1 MPVVGDL
8 ASRVGTVPVTRL
20 AIGFGAM
27 VVLGLCVLAALGSRP
42 AVEILVTVVALV
54 VLVGGGNWI
63 NGRGQPGRGQP
74 GRGQPGRGQPGR
86 GQPGHTVPTPPS
98 STFDPADEIGPE
110 RSEVRSRTAPGLE
123 NGGSEGR

>member
-74 GRGQPGRGQPGR
+74 GRGQPG
-86 GQPGHTVPTPPS
+86 HTVPTPPS